1 VEGVSV
7 RAATALIA
15 ATCAGCAGSSL
26 EGSLGA
32 VIDLR
37 FETVTASQTDEAV
50 TVKYLRAQGAGQ
62 DVVLQVTARLAGK
75 VLSPNVSFDLA
86 EEISPGVQRGTI
98 SRNVLNDPRTTFP
111 MLKRGSLHFSSAFA
125 TGQKANGDFS
135 ATFADGTDA
144 ASGRTVFGDFGAT
157 VQ

>member
-1 VEGVSV
+1 
-7 RAATALIA
+7 LIA

-37 FETVTASQTDEAV
+37 FETVTASQTADAV

>member
-1 VEGVSV
+1 
-7 RAATALIA
+7 
-15 ATCAGCAGSSL
+15 
-26 EGSLGA
+26 

-37 FETVTASQTDEAV
+37 FETVTASQTADAV

>member
-1 VEGVSV
+1 V
-7 RAATALIA
+7 RAAMALIA

-26 EGSLGA
+26 EGSLGT

-37 FETVTASQTDEAV
+37 FDTVTASQTADAV
-50 TVKYLRAQGAGQ
+50 TVKYLRAQGTGQ
-62 DVVLQVTARLAGK
+62 DVVLQVTASLAGK
-75 VLSPNVSFDLA
+75 ALSPNVSLDLA
-86 EEISPGVQRGTI
+86 EEVATGIQRGTI

-111 MLKRGSLHFSSAFA
+111 KLKRGNLQFSSTLAV
-125 TGQKANGDFS
+125 GQKVHGGFS

>member
-1 VEGVSV
+1 M
-7 RAATALIA
+7 ALIA

-26 EGSLGA
+26 EGSLGTI
-32 VIDLR
+32 IDLR
-37 FETVTASQTDEAV
+37 FETVTASQTTDAV

-62 DVVLQVTARLAGK
+62 DVVLQVTASLAGTS
-75 VLSPNVSFDLA
+75 LSPNVSLDLA

-111 MLKRGSLHFSSAFA
+111 KLQRGGLRFSSALSP
-125 TGQKANGDFS
+125 GQKVNGNFS